1 MPRVRR
7 VRARILAWNRSTAL
21 GAIRRF
27 GIVPFD
33 ARTASVSFHTLVCLP
48 EIFSL
53 TDLLHPLLIRSQAFC
68 TALRHG
74 CFGPFIGRVPGFTR
88 QPFPE
93 GQLKLV
99 LLPLCTFE
107 SCHVLASPI
116 VQAFV
121 HRSRLCL
128 AVDSAFRPWSAS
140 LALPTTWPTMPSAD
154 SCCTFK
160 KNRFLSSR
168 ESTTCN
174 RSPVVS
180 STAFSAPPPDLP
192 PLALMDMGFAAHCQL
207 ARKYRPRIRFL
218 SIGTRFCSTLPSD
231 PILRRRPCA
240 SLILHLHQV
249 G

>member
-53 TDLLHPLLIRSQAFC
+53 TDLLHPLLLRSQAFC

-74 CFGPFIGRVPGFTR
+74 CFGPFSGQTPSFTR
-88 QPFPE
+88 HLRPE

-99 LLPLCTFE
+99 LLPLCILE

-128 AVDSAFRPWSAS
+128 AFDSAFRLWSAS
-140 LALPTTWPTMPSAD
+140 LALPTT
-154 SCCTFK
+154 
-160 KNRFLSSR
+160 R
-168 ESTTCN
+168 
-174 RSPVVS
+174 
-180 STAFSAPPPDLP
+180 
-192 PLALMDMGFAAHCQL
+192 
-207 ARKYRPRIRFL
+207 
-218 SIGTRFCSTLPSD
+218 
-231 PILRRRPCA
+231 
-240 SLILHLHQV
+240 
-249 G
+249 